1 MSNHG
6 NTPAPVITIATPLP
20 SFKKMRIADMPPG
33 TVFVNA
39 YHSPQTIL
47 GGGDKFSIYMK
58 LKANNEG
65 FQQCLR
71 QDSWT
76 TPLVVNLRNGNA
88 YNLDKKQ
95 HKPTE
100 GYILSAEITVRLLG

>member
-6 NTPAPVITIATPLP
+6 NTPPPVITIATPLP
-20 SFKKMRIADMPPG
+20 SFKKMRIADMPSG

-39 YHSPQTIL
+39 YHSPQTIM

-58 LKANNEG
+58 LRANHES

-71 QDSWT
+71 SDSWS

-88 YNLDKKQ
+88 YKLDKKQ
-95 HKPTE
+95 NKPTE